1 MSLQQILSYSSAIE
15 RIQQVQQQHP
25 DTYQQFSSFKMKEE
39 NATKQGE
46 VPDPKHAEYVS
57 IREDKDSQ
65 PKGFELGQNS
75 NFIYSGMK
83 TIAHGNIDQS
93 IFPCERH
100 RRFCPVTC

>member
-15 RIQQVQQQHP
+15 RIQQTQQQHP

-57 IREDKDSQ
+57 IREDKNSQ
-65 PKGFELGQNS
+65 PRKRKN
-75 NFIYSGMK
+75 K
-83 TIAHGNIDQS
+83 KKKQS
-93 IFPCERH
+93 LE
-100 RRFCPVTC
+100 VTKKAAGENQDHKVDIVV